1 MVEKYFDGIV
11 PERVEGSTEHDQ
23 DLSALVRDTVKRVEA
38 AMEKLEFSVALT
50 AIWELVR
57 FGNRYIELT
66 QPWNLAKDESKR
78 HILGSVLYNLLETL
92 RMVSVMIQPFMTQ
105 TPAKM
110 WEQIGISAGAETS
123 WDSLYTFGVLRSG
136 IATRKGNPIFP
147 RLDVKAE
154 VEVIKGMISKPEL
167 KPDAKA
173 EEKAKGEKKE
183 EKSATPEGI
192 ITIDDFNKVELRV
205 AEVLEVEPVK
215 NANRLL
221 KLQLSLGTETRQV
234 VSGIA
239 EHYRPE
245 ELVGKKVICV
255 TNLKPVKL
263 RGELSQGMILAA
275 SENGRLVLA
284 TVSGDIPNG
293 AKVK

>member
-1 MVEKYFDGIV
+1 
-11 PERVEGSTEHDQ
+11 
-23 DLSALVRDTVKRVEA
+23 
-38 AMEKLEFSVALT
+38 
-50 AIWELVR
+50 
-57 FGNRYIELT
+57 
-66 QPWNLAKDESKR
+66 
-78 HILGSVLYNLLETL
+78 
-92 RMVSVMIQPFMTQ
+92 MVSVMIQPFMTQ